1 MGTGQ
6 KYVYNLTFCSDG
18 GGAGKLIQ
26 IRKILAEIRIPM
38 KLPEPVVRTF

>member
-18 GGAGKLIQ
+18 GGAGKVDPNPE
-26 IRKILAEIRIPM
+26 ILAEIRIPM